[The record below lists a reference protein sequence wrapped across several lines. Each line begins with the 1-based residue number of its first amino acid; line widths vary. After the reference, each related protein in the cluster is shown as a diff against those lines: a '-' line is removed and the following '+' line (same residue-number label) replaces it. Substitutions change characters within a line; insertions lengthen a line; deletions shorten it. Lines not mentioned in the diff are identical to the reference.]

1 MFRKQPLLVSTV
13 LLKSTEKLLHSFS
26 RRNVSKRNYLSRM
39 YLLPPSKLRDTGLT
53 SKSQNLFLHN
63 EILFPCHNG
72 AFYYLPLGLRAL
84 EKLTRLIDEE
94 LQSIGAQKIS
104 MPTMVTA
111 ALWKKTGR
119 WGTDELFK
127 LKDRHL
133 TEYCL
138 GPTHE
143 ELVTSL
149 VAQFER
155 LSYKRFP
162 LMLYQI
168 TRKFRDEMQPKFG
181 LLRGREFEM
190 KDLYTFDL
198 DEETAR
204 ETYSLVCDTYHT
216 IFHRLQLNYMKVEG
230 ATGNI
235 GGKMSHEYHL
245 PASIG
250 EDSLFICDKCGFGSN
265 IELIDEQNQSEDV
278 ACPQCQSAMKIQT
291 GIEVGHAFLLGTKY
305 SEVLNAKVTNKEGKR
320 ITTEMGCYGLGV
332 SRILQAGVEVLHD
345 GESIRWPRLIAPY
358 QVAILPQKSQDSGPF
373 LKLSD
378 ELYDRLCSLPSLRH
392 DVVIDDRVDRT
403 IGWRKNQLN
412 RQGFPYIIVVGKKCQ
427 EDPAQY
433 ELIDTYSGT
442 TDFLSLDQLID
453 TLSMLHTL

>member
-1 MFRKQPLLVSTV
+1 MHFIP
-13 LLKSTEKLLHSFS
+13 
-26 RRNVSKRNYLSRM
+26 
-39 YLLPPSKLRDTGLT
+39 
-53 SKSQNLFLHN
+53 
-63 EILFPCHNG
+63 
-72 AFYYLPLGLRAL
+72 
-84 EKLTRLIDEE
+84 
-94 LQSIGAQKIS
+94 
-104 MPTMVTA
+104 
-111 ALWKKTGR
+111 GR

-190 KDLYTFDL
+190 K
-198 DEETAR
+198 
-204 ETYSLVCDTYHT
+204 
-216 IFHRLQLNYMKVEG
+216 VEG

-250 EDSLFICDKCGFGSN
+250 EDSLFICDN
-265 IELIDEQNQSEDV
+265 
-278 ACPQCQSAMKIQT
+278 
-291 GIEVGHAFLLGTKY
+291 
-305 SEVLNAKVTNKEGKR
+305 
-320 ITTEMGCYGLGV
+320 TTEMGCYGLGV

-433 ELIDTYSGT
+433 ELIDTYSER
-442 TDFLSLDQLID
+442 
-453 TLSMLHTL
+453 